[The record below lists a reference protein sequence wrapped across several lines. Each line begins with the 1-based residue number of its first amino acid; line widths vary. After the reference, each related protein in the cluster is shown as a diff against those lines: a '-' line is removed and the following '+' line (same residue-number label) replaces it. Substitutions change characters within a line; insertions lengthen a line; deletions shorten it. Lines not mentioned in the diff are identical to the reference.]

1 MFASEKV
8 RRLSEVLQNVEETAA
23 TIRKENNILTSN
35 IATLQTGL
43 QTLTDEDVKK
53 EMTVLYHDLE
63 QWILSHIRGLFDAQ
77 PGLGSLNAEDSL
89 VARMQSEISCL
100 IHQHFWTSD
109 FVGCGAESNQY
120 MTEINN
126 VIGHKCRS

>member
-8 RRLSEVLQNVEETAA
+8 RRLLEALQNVEETAA

-35 IATLQTGL
+35 IATLQTGV

-53 EMTVLYHDLE
+53 EMTVLYLDLE
-63 QWILSHIRGLFDAQ
+63 QWVLSHIRSLFDAQ
-77 PGLGSLNAEDSL
+77 PGLGSLNAEDPL
-89 VARMQSEISCL
+89 IAQMQSEISCL
-100 IHQHFWTSD
+100 IHQHFWTSS

-120 MTEINN
+120 MTDINN
-126 VIGHKCRS
+126 VIGHKCWS